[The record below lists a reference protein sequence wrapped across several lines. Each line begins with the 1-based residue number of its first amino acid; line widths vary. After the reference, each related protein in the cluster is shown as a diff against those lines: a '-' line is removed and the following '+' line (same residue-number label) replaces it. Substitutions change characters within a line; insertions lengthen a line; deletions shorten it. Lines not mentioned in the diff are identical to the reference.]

1 MLRRRPAALSGGGG
15 GRGGGRGPRSA
26 ASPLPHGPRRGGAS
40 RGHRLGGAAA
50 SGAGWEESLPGAA
63 GAFGGRF
70 GAGLPRAAA
79 AAAKFARTTGGE
91 RGGAGRNGGQSRGG
105 GCTAHPG
112 GRGLRGVRGE
122 RRWRAVPGELRR
134 SRHRGRP
141 SAFAVSS
148 AGVCRGVSA
157 PPRGVHHQPGVRD
170 EVLVCLMAVSLPG
183 RDSSRRT
190 ILLIASVRLRGR
202 CYTESCNSCSTER
215 SEIGA
220 GGAEI
225 SMERPE
231 IGAERPESRTEGP
244 EFNSERSEVSTER
257 PEISVGNLRSVLKDT
272 KSARKP
278 GNSAL

>member
-26 ASPLPHGPRRGGAS
+26 ASPPPHGPRRGGAS

-91 RGGAGRNGGQSRGG
+91 RGGAGRNGGQWRGG

-141 SAFAVSS
+141 SALAVSS

-157 PPRGVHHQPGVRD
+157 PPPRCPSSAR
-170 EVLVCLMAVSLPG
+170 CPG
-183 RDSSRRT
+183 RSPRVPYGC
-190 ILLIASVRLRGR
+190 ILTWERFFARNHPPYSI
-202 CYTESCNSCSTER
+202 STA
-215 SEIGA
+215 A
-220 GGAEI
+220 G
-225 SMERPE
+225 
-231 IGAERPESRTEGP
+231 T
-244 EFNSERSEVSTER
+244 
-257 PEISVGNLRSVLKDT
+257 LLY
-272 KSARKP
+272 
-278 GNSAL
+278 